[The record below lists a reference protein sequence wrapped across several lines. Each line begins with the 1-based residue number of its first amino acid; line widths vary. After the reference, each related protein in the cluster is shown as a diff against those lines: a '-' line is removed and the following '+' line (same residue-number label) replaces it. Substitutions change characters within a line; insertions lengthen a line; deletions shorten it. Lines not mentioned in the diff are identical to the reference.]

1 MGMQRALGFGTAYYH
16 CVSRV
21 VDRRIV
27 FHAQEKE
34 VFRSIMR
41 KLEEFCAVRIITYC
55 VMGNHF
61 HLLVEVPDREE
72 IPPLNRER
80 LSQLLPLLYDK
91 ATVQTIM
98 TQLDTVIAAGDSP
111 GVKAILDC
119 YEARRGDLSVFLKEL
134 KQRCSIFMNRRL
146 GRLGTLWE
154 GPFRSVL
161 VEGGEES
168 LQAVAAYIDL
178 NPVRAGMVSVP
189 EDYRWSGYGEAMG
202 AGKWAKLARSRLK
215 RMQRESLERPSAV
228 DEVIDWKTT
237 LGRYRNLLYVEGRE
251 VQNEAS
257 DGRPRRGIDPG
268 LVDEVLEGDRRL
280 SLQEVLRR
288 KVRYFS
294 DGAVLGSAAFVDAA
308 AECLKARGGVGPNR
322 KSGARRMRGA
332 DWGGIRVLRALELR
346 VFDPPLK

>member
-1 MGMQRALGFGTAYYH
+1 MGMQRALGSGTAYYH

-21 VDRRIV
+21 VDKRVI
-27 FHAQEKE
+27 FHSQEKE

-61 HLLVEVPDREE
+61 HLLVEVPDRET
-72 IPPLNRER
+72 IPPLNRKT
-80 LSQLLPLLYDK
+80 LSRVLPLLYDK
-91 ATVQTIM
+91 ATVETIM
-98 TQLDTVIAAGDSP
+98 TQLDSAIAAGDSS
-111 GVKAILDC
+111 GVKAIFDR
-119 YEARRGDLSVFLKEL
+119 YEARRGNLSVFLKEL

-178 NPVRAGMVSVP
+178 NPVRAGLVSVP

-202 AGKWAKLARSRLK
+202 AGKWSKLARSRLK
-215 RMQRESLERPSAV
+215 RMQRESLERPGEG

-237 LGRYRNLLYVEGRE
+237 LGRYRTLLYMEGRG
-251 VQNEAS
+251 VPNDAVG
-257 DGRPRRGIDPG
+257 GRPRRGIDPG
-268 LVDEVLEGDRRL
+268 VADEVLEGKRRL
-280 SLQEVLRR
+280 SLPEVLRR

-294 DGAVLGSAAFVDAA
+294 DGAVMGSAAFVDAA
-308 AECLKARGGVGPNR
+308 AECLKARGVVGPNR

-332 DWGGIRVLRALELR
+332 DWGGIRVLRALEVR
-346 VFDPPLK
+346 VFDPPLD